1 MTKYDLYDWYIE
13 NMVDE
18 SKGEIPLNFKEWE
31 KEIYPEDMNFVKHLR
46 SIK

>member
-18 SKGEIPLNFKEWE
+18 LKGEIHLSFKEWE
-31 KEIYPEDMNFVKHLR
+31 REIYPSDVEFLR
-46 SIK
+46 TIK

>member
-18 SKGEIPLNFKEWE
+18 LKGEIPLSFKEWE
-31 KEIYPEDMNFVKHLR
+31 REIYPSDVEFLR
-46 SIK
+46 TIK